1 MKRIKG
7 IIFDMDG
14 TVVDVPYD
22 WKKIK
27 QELQTEGKPI
37 LAYIQGLKEPEKTK
51 KWRILERYEEE
62 ATAQAT
68 LKEGMENFMA
78 FLKQKGIKTA
88 LVTNNARKNV
98 DFLLRKFRLDFDLIL
113 SREAGLWKPS
123 GAPFLF
129 VMQKLGIQKKE
140 CCVVGD
146 SHFDV
151 KAAEEAGI
159 KIVFVLSHQGKKRKY
174 AAGVETVLSIKE
186 LQMKISHFV

>member
-1 MKRIKG
+1 MKMIKG

-27 QELQTEGKPI
+27 QELRTEGKPI
-37 LAYIQGLKEPEKTK
+37 LTYIQNLKEPERTK
-51 KWRILERYEEE
+51 KWRILERYEEK

-68 LKEGMENFMA
+68 LKEGMEE
-78 FLKQKGIKTA
+78 FLAYLKKKGIKTA

-98 DFLLRKFRLDFDLIL
+98 DFLLKKFRLDFDLVL

-123 GAPFLF
+123 GDPFLF
-129 VMQKLGIQKKE
+129 VLKKLGVQKRE
-140 CCVVGD
+140 CCVIGD

-159 KIVFVLSHQGKKRKY
+159 KRVFVLSHEKEQKY
-174 AAGVETVLSIKE
+174 SIGVEMVPSIKE
-186 LQMKISHFV
+186 LQKKISKII